1 MEKKLEVLLRDAEYS
16 FDKST
21 SNWRYTGEGQVPDDE
36 LLLGKPHE
44 EETEISTSAQP
55 TKEQVAL
62 AVFTLEQVT
71 LRSDTFS
78 YVVASTFYGAPF
90 KECKGRD

>member
-1 MEKKLEVLLRDAEYS
+1 MLLRDAEYS

-21 SNWRYTGEGQVPDDE
+21 SNWRYAGEGQALDDE

-62 AVFTLEQVT
+62 AVFTSEQVR
-71 LRSDTFS
+71 LRSDTFLNAERFL
-78 YVVASTFYGAPF
+78 YVVTSTFYRAPF